1 MTYPKWIQRH
11 PDLGPILAANEEEE
25 ALFSG
30 EPAPEPEPEVL
41 QEQPAAVKNKGGRP
55 RKVQ

>member
-1 MTYPKWIQRH
+1 MTYPKWIQRR

-30 EPAPEPEPEVL
+30 TEPEAQAEEV
-41 QEQPAAVKNKGGRP
+41 QPAQTEPVKNKGGRP